1 MEFYVDIKKKL
12 PGFKLELKLAS
23 GQERI
28 AILGAS
34 GSGKSMLLNS
44 IAGLVRPDSGKVVIN
59 GKTLFDAEKK
69 INLPPK
75 DRKVGFLF
83 QNYAL
88 FPHMTIAENITFAL
102 GHLSAGEKN
111 KRAAELLEKFRL
123 QGMEKRYPSQVSGG
137 QQQRVALA
145 RALAVE
151 PDILLLDEPFSALD
165 NHLRNY
171 MIKEML
177 ESLKDFQGMTLFVTH
192 NIEEAYR
199 LSDRIAVLSAGSLEA
214 FGPKE
219 ELFKNPASL
228 EAARITGCKNLA
240 AGEKVGESVLEIP
253 EWGGIRVRIADYT
266 GAQGGFVGIRAN
278 YIKLQDE
285 SVNAQ
290 DNCFPAWIAD
300 ESEAP
305 FRTNLYLK
313 IGSAPQRLDDF
324 HLQWEISREQ
334 REKLRTMPQP
344 LQIYLD
350 PERIFFVEK

>member
-1 MEFYVDIKKKL
+1 MEFYVDIIKKL
-12 PGFKLELKLAS
+12 PGFKLEIQLSS
-23 GQERI
+23 GQESI

-44 IAGLVRPDSGKVVIN
+44 IAGLVRPDRGKVIIN
-59 GKTLFDAEKK
+59 GKTLFDSEKK
-69 INLPPK
+69 INLAPK

-102 GHLSAGEKN
+102 GALSAAEKN
-111 KRAAELLEKFRL
+111 NRAAELLARFRL
-123 QGMEKRYPSQVSGG
+123 QGMEKRYPSQISGG

-145 RALAVE
+145 RAFALE
-151 PDILLLDEPFSALD
+151 PEVLLLDEPFSALD

-177 ESLKDFQGMTLFVTH
+177 ESLKEFKGMTLFVTH

-199 LSDRIAVLSAGSLEA
+199 LSDRIAVLSAGSMEA
-214 FGPKE
+214 FGAKD
-219 ELFKNPASL
+219 ELFRKPPSL

-240 AGEKVGESVLEIP
+240 AAARVAEQTLEI
-253 EWGGIRVRIADYT
+253 EQWGRARLRLVETVAAET
-266 GAQGGFVGIRAN
+266 GFVGIRAN
-278 YIKLQDE
+278 HIRLKDE
-285 SVNAQ
+285 TVRAQ

-305 FRTNLYLK
+305 FRTTLYLK
-313 IGSAPQRLDDF
+313 IGSLPQRLDDF

-334 REKLRTMPQP
+334 REKLKELPQP

-350 PERIFFVEK
+350 PEKTFFVNT